1 MLRILCMT
9 TGLLALQPSTSFAKS
24 RIGASLVGY
33 SKVTLSHDES
43 GTEYSESTSSIGGF
57 PGVVVGF
64 TASPNIELGATLAVT
79 STEAEQ
85 AVSYGDGVQA
95 TSKVKA
101 HSVEALTYLDYNF
114 NPESTSVFAIGPRV
128 GLLNQKTGDL
138 PDTKGLSYGIA
149 GGLKHFVSES
159 ASIDLKAQ
167 YLLGTLKH
175 ADLEVELTGI
185 SIAAGISIWL

>member
-1 MLRILCMT
+1 MT

-79 STEAEQ
+79 STE
-85 AVSYGDGVQA
+85 
-95 TSKVKA
+95 
-101 HSVEALTYLDYNF
+101 VE
-114 NPESTSVFAIGPRV
+114 
-128 GLLNQKTGDL
+128 
-138 PDTKGLSYGIA
+138 
-149 GGLKHFVSES
+149 
-159 ASIDLKAQ
+159 
-167 YLLGTLKH
+167 
-175 ADLEVELTGI
+175 
-185 SIAAGISIWL
+185 